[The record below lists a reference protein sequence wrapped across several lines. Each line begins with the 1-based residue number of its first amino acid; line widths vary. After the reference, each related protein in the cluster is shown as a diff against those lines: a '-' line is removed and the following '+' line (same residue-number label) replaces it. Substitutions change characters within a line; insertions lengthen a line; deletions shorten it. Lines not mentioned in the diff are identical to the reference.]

1 MSVTAGVPPVPSLNL
16 TPGPQGGVRSVF
28 TAQTPEWEFRGYQVG
43 DLRCLTPHLRHPT
56 PSPHSPPPCYPVR
69 VYKWLIRL
77 LVVGAGVGGI
87 IVLRLTVFA
96 PKPIEV
102 RVVAIARGRVEETVT
117 NSKAGT
123 VTARRR
129 AQLSPDIGGRVAAI
143 ERREGQAVAAG
154 QVILRLDDSLQRAS
168 LDQAQHD
175 LAAARDRQSQACLEA
190 DRAARELARYQDPA
204 LRQYVS
210 ASFIDQLQVAA
221 QAAAAGCRASRA
233 GVDAARARID
243 ALQNEIAK
251 TVIRAPFS
259 GIVARLTVEVGE
271 FITPSP
277 PGVPIPPVVDL
288 LDPSSLYILAPINEV
303 DSSRIRAGQATLVT
317 LDPFPDRKFAGHVVR
332 VAPFVLDILEQNR
345 TVDVE
350 VEIDEA
356 PGGDVLLPGTSAD
369 VEIVLSAR
377 ESVLRIPTAALLEGG
392 KVFIVR
398 DGRLEERL
406 VKTGLRNWEFTEIT
420 DGLAEGDQ
428 VVMTLDRTDIIA
440 GARVTVT
447 TEPAPR

>member
-1 MSVTAGVPPVPSLNL
+1 
-16 TPGPQGGVRSVF
+16 VR
-28 TAQTPEWEFRGYQVG
+28 
-43 DLRCLTPHLRHPT
+43 
-56 PSPHSPPPCYPVR
+56 
-69 VYKWLIRL
+69 KWLIRL
-77 LVVGAGVGGI
+77 LILGAVVGAIV
-87 IVLRLTVFA
+87 VLRLTVFA
-96 PKPIEV
+96 PKPIPV
-102 RVVAIARGRVEETVT
+102 RVIAASRGRVEETVT
-117 NSKAGT
+117 NSKSGT

-129 AQLSPDIGGRVAAI
+129 AQLSPDIGGRVVAL
-143 ERREGQAVAAG
+143 ERREGQSVIAG
-154 QVILRLDDSLQRAS
+154 QVILRLDDSLQRTQ
-168 LDQAQHD
+168 LDQSQHD

-190 DRAARELARYQDPA
+190 DRAARELVRYQDPA

-233 GVDAARARID
+233 GVSAAASRID
-243 ALQNEIAK
+243 SIQKELAK

-271 FITPSP
+271 FITPAP

-288 LDPSSLYILAPINEV
+288 LDPSSIYIKAPINEV
-303 DSSRIRAGQATLVT
+303 DSARIRSGQAARVT

-332 VAPFVLDILEQNR
+332 VAPFVLDVLEQNR

-350 VEIDEA
+350 VELDDR
-356 PGGDVLLPGTSAD
+356 PGGDALLPGSSAD
-369 VEIVLSAR
+369 VEIVLSER
-377 ESVLRIPTAALLEGG
+377 DGVLRVPTAALLEGG
-392 KVFIVR
+392 KVFVVR
-398 DGRLEERL
+398 DGRIEERI

-428 VVMTLDRTDIIA
+428 VVTTLDRTDIKA

-447 TEPAPR
+447 EAKAAP